1 MALSVLLQ
9 GCGEPAPVAAPP
21 KRVILISIDTLR
33 ADRLSLYGYPRRTSP
48 VLDAFAEEAV
58 VFEDVSSPSPWTLP
72 AHASLFSGLY
82 PNTHRLNSHERR
94 LRPRVRGLADI
105 LAEHG
110 FRTAAV
116 VNSYYL
122 SRRFGLDRG
131 FRDFVYVKESV
142 ESIRRSDPITDQA
155 IEWLSRYPDQPVFL
169 FVHYYDV
176 HSDYT
181 ALPRYLEE
189 FVQPYDGRL
198 DGSTAQLLE
207 FRKGSFAMDAGDA
220 AHLLDR
226 YDASIRQ
233 MDDDLGR
240 LFSFLR
246 EQGWL
251 DESLIVV
258 TSDHG
263 EAFLEHGTVLHGQN
277 QYQEVQRVPL
287 VIRSPN
293 HFAARRIDLPVSL
306 VDVAPTLLS
315 LLGIEPPEPLDAF
328 GAFDGVDLSPLL
340 ASNDAEPARAAG
352 KSRPDANALRE
363 LLPIRVL
370 FGEAD
375 HTAEAFD
382 ITRSVRRGNVKLHF
396 NRLTGR
402 HELYDLEH
410 DPGEQHDIA
419 PQWKELAKELLAEL
433 SRFEDTQRLEAPV
446 IDLSPEEREALERL
460 GYGS

>member
-1 MALSVLLQ
+1 M
-9 GCGEPAPVAAPP
+9 
-21 KRVILISIDTLR
+21 
-33 ADRLSLYGYPRRTSP
+33 
-48 VLDAFAEEAV
+48 
-58 VFEDVSSPSPWTLP
+58 
-72 AHASLFSGLY
+72 
-82 PNTHRLNSHERR
+82 
-94 LRPRVRGLADI
+94 RPRVRGLADI
-105 LAEHG
+105 LADHG

-155 IEWLSRYPDQPVFL
+155 IEWLSRYPDQPLFL
-169 FVHYYDV
+169 FVHYYDL

-189 FVQPYDGRL
+189 FVQPYDGHL
-198 DGSTAQLLE
+198 DGSTAQLLD
-207 FRKGSFAMDAGDA
+207 FREGSFAIDAGDA

-251 DESLIVV
+251 DQSLIVV
-258 TSDHG
+258 TSEHG

-287 VIRSPN
+287 VIRSPD

-315 LLGIEPPEPLDAF
+315 LLGIKPPEPLDAF
-328 GAFDGVDLSPLL
+328 GAIDAFDGMDLSPLF
-340 ASNDAEPARAAG
+340 ASNGAEPDRAAG
-352 KSRPDANALRE
+352 KNRPDANALRE

-382 ITRSVRRGNVKLHF
+382 ITRSVRRGKVKLHF

-402 HELYDLEH
+402 HKLYDLEH

-419 PQWKELAKELLAEL
+419 PRWVALAKELLAEL
-433 SRFEDTQRLEAPV
+433 SRFEDSQRLEAPV